1 MEYKVEL
8 NSIDHFK
15 AWSGGASTLESVRKR
30 GGTDQLTTLCE
41 EVFSGTVPTEEEI
54 NDWLWFD
61 DDSIFRSL
69 GYTELLD
76 E

>member
-15 AWSGGASTLESVRKR
+15 AWSGGASTLKSVRKR

-61 DDSIFRSL
+61 DDFIFRSL